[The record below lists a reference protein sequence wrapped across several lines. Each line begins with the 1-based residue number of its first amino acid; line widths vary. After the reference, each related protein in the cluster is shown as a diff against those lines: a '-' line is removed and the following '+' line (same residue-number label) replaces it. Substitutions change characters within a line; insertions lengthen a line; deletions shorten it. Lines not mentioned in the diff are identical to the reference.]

1 MSAKDSKRNKKYSN
15 QNTKDLQKGKKYF
28 DLFPSGVTF
37 RGGKVKDYK
46 GIKSLFPKKN

>member
-15 QNTKDLQKGKKYF
+15 QDPKDLQKGKKYF

-37 RGGKVKDYK
+37 KGKVKDYS
-46 GIKSLFPKKN
+46 IKKLFPKKN